1 MIILQYIGKWSIV
14 EILGKQQSLKRL
26 EQGQAQMNIQLIVTK
41 RSWNRPL
48 TEYDMQNIET

>member
-1 MIILQYIGKWSIV
+1 MDTYMGKWSIV

-26 EQGQAQMNIQLIVTK
+26 EHGQAQMNIQLFVTK

-48 TEYDMQNIET
+48 AEYDMQNKD